1 MHTRVVQFISK
12 IFFFFG
18 MLQTMEGE
26 DEVSRDFRLKIN
38 NNNEVRMKRK
48 E

>member
-12 IFFFFG
+12 IFFFG

-38 NNNEVRMKRK
+38 NNNEVRMRRK